1 MQLGELGWR
10 HAVAATVR
18 PALVVVLPPGGDGRP
33 GLHQRLEPLL
43 VEALVPELAIE
54 ALDVA
59 VLHGPPRLD
68 QDVADAMVT
77 VPRFHVQQEV
87 DNFWST
93 EKRNERWQCAQAAIH
108 GRVQDRSHQAVGLGG
123 WPRGRAKAGNSLS
136 DVEQLVAQAQAG
148 GLGAFA

>member
-1 MQLGELGWR
+1 MRRTFGTRAGCVSRGRRGTNEAG
-10 HAVAATVR
+10 VASK
-18 PALVVVLPPGGDGRP
+18 L
-33 GLHQRLEPLL
+33 
-43 VEALVPELAIE
+43 
-54 ALDVA
+54 
-59 VLHGPPRLD
+59 
-68 QDVADAMVT
+68 T